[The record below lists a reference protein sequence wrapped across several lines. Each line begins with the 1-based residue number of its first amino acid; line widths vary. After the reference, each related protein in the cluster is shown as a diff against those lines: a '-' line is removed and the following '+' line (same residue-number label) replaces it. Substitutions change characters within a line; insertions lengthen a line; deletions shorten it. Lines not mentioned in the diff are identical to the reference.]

1 MKKLSLFLPVVL
13 IAFFACDEAEILP
26 ERPSDSTAS
35 VYSPDESTAGA
46 RTMDDPADDGSD
58 DPCERDPAGCPSDGA
73 SGGAEPEDDYVGD
86 PKFGKPGPKSPVKP
100 KELPVYDKIKP
111 ALSEYRAGYVK
122 DFNSS
127 QLFPGVSFIR
137 SGNFTIDKTNIYV
150 LGSLSA
156 RPGSSAYI
164 ITNGRRLYVNLG
176 SSYLSNGDRMGIYVL
191 NVILPGGARKAALFD
206 AETGSSLGWYYA
218 TISGAPTL
226 QYQTY
231 IEFLQHLN
239 RLRY

>member
-1 MKKLSLFLPVVL
+1 MKKLSLVLPIVL
-13 IAFFACDEAEILP
+13 MALFSCDEEAEILP
-26 ERPSDSTAS
+26 ERTDDSTTS
-35 VYSPDESTAGA
+35 IYSLDESRAGA

-73 SGGAEPEDDYVGD
+73 SGGGEPEDDYVGD
-86 PKFGKPGPKSPVKP
+86 PKFGKPGPKPPVKP
-100 KELPVYDKIKP
+100 KELPVYERIKP
-111 ALSEYRAGYVK
+111 AFSEYRAGYVK

-127 QLFPGVSFIR
+127 QLFPRVSFTR
-137 SGNFTIDKTNIYV
+137 SGNFTIDEKNIYV

-176 SSYLSNGDRMGIYVL
+176 RSYLSNGDRMGIYVL

-206 AETGSSLGWYYA
+206 AETGSSLGWYYT

-231 IEFLQHLN
+231 IEFLQQLN
-239 RLRY
+239 RLR